1 MLKSRDLIF
10 RDLCVCKLLLESLIF
25 PNFASIRSLFPFQ
38 CCLNS
43 RMISAMLVIFTS
55 IQIIF
60 NNSLN
65 CVLHKKL
72 DSFPAHL
79 TICIFYIEVY
89 LKTFSPDYLVCQSNI
104 GEGTGLLRL
113 HSTYRHDLKI
123 YSSDEGRVQVCLVTC
138 MLLPNL

>member
-1 MLKSRDLIF
+1 
-10 RDLCVCKLLLESLIF
+10 
-25 PNFASIRSLFPFQ
+25 
-38 CCLNS
+38 
-43 RMISAMLVIFTS
+43 MLVNFTS

-89 LKTFSPDYLVCQSNI
+89 ALYLKLFSPDYLVCQSNI